1 MSRTSRNNMKNSSF
15 FHIMVQGINKEF
27 VFETRKNKE
36 RYLRLIYANNE
47 NVEIMAYC
55 LMDNHA
61 HILVK
66 PNEIQDLQNWMRRV
80 NTSYAIYYNR
90 INERVGYVFRER
102 YKSQVI
108 KNEKHLCS
116 AMEYI
121 HNNPVKARI
130 CNRKEDYEFSSYIKI
145 YQGNRKKIN
154 EKLESILSQSVFQ
167 KDNCQEEEE
176 FDLIE
181 EDKEDKNKICQET
194 ICDFLNSKN
203 LTLNQLKKD
212 NPNLIKIVKILKYK
226 NKISYR
232 LMEKCLNIS
241 REKLRNLIIK

>member
-36 RYLRLIYANNE
+36 RYLKLIYANNE

-130 CNRKEDYEFSSYIKI
+130 CNTKEDYEFSSYIKI
-145 YQGNRKKIN
+145 YQGNKKKIN

-167 KDNCQEEEE
+167 KDNGQEEEE

-212 NPNLIKIVKILKYK
+212 NPNLIEIVKILKYK

-241 REKLRNLIIK
+241 REKLRNLVIK

>member
-145 YQGNRKKIN
+145 YQGNKKKIN

>member
-90 INERVGYVFRER
+90 INERVGYVFRQR
-102 YKSQVI
+102 YKSQ
-108 KNEKHLCS
+108 
-116 AMEYI
+116 
-121 HNNPVKARI
+121 
-130 CNRKEDYEFSSYIKI
+130 
-145 YQGNRKKIN
+145 
-154 EKLESILSQSVFQ
+154 
-167 KDNCQEEEE
+167 
-176 FDLIE
+176 
-181 EDKEDKNKICQET
+181 
-194 ICDFLNSKN
+194 
-203 LTLNQLKKD
+203 
-212 NPNLIKIVKILKYK
+212 
-226 NKISYR
+226 
-232 LMEKCLNIS
+232 
-241 REKLRNLIIK
+241 

>member
-1 MSRTSRNNMKNSSF
+1 
-15 FHIMVQGINKEF
+15 
-27 VFETRKNKE
+27 
-36 RYLRLIYANNE
+36 
-47 NVEIMAYC
+47 
-55 LMDNHA
+55 
-61 HILVK
+61 
-66 PNEIQDLQNWMRRV
+66 
-80 NTSYAIYYNR
+80 
-90 INERVGYVFRER
+90 
-102 YKSQVI
+102 
-108 KNEKHLCS
+108 
-116 AMEYI
+116 MEYI

-145 YQGNRKKIN
+145 YQGNKKKIN